1 MYKND
6 QLDKGEQQYELPWI
20 AYIIAFLIGIL
31 LFLFFGKTV
40 LGIEPNMLWIAVLMG
55 LSASAVVFWVWG
67 QIRTKNRDE
76 DDE

>member
-1 MYKND
+1 MYKNN
-6 QLDKGEQQYELPWI
+6 QLGKGEQQYELPWI
-20 AYIIAFLIGIL
+20 AYILAFLIGIL
-31 LFLFFGKTV
+31 LFLFFGKAV

-67 QIRTKNRDE
+67 QIHKKNKDE